1 MQSLD
6 EQLHVAELA
15 GLAVYARA
23 VLARACDDEPEVVS
37 LRLNCEVEGRSAS
50 ISVEPV
56 GASGL
61 ALGGFGL

>member
-23 VLARACDDEPEVVS
+23 VLSRAISDEPEVVS
-37 LRLNCEVEGRSAS
+37 LRLFATANGHHADLDVEV
-50 ISVEPV
+50 I
-56 GASGL
+56 GAQGV
-61 ALGGFGL
+61 ALRGFGL

>member
-23 VLARACDDEPEVVS
+23 CLARAISDEPEVVS
-37 LRLNCEVEGRSAS
+37 LRLNATADGRTSSVEVEVIGSD
-50 ISVEPV
+50 
-56 GASGL
+56 GL
-61 ALGGFGL
+61 AIGGFGL